1 MAARNVLS
9 IQSHV
14 VYGHVGNAAAAFP
27 LERLGHTVWRLNTV
41 QFSNHKGYGDWQG
54 EGVPAA
60 QLANLVDG
68 LEARGA
74 LAACDAVLSGYVGS
88 AAVGG
93 VIADAVR
100 RVKRANPAA
109 LYLCDPVMGDELP
122 GLYVDAGTAA
132 FLRDDA
138 LGLAD
143 IVTPNRFEL
152 EQLCGHPAADLA
164 AIVAGARTLVA
175 RGPHTVLVTSVPQ
188 PVADPA
194 EAGQETIAMV
204 AVTATAAW
212 RLATPYLVMEP
223 MPNGAGDAVAA
234 LFLGHLLRGRDTPAA
249 LGAAAAAVFAVLRAT
264 QDAGT
269 RELQLIAA
277 QDALVAPPETFAV
290 ERLAL

>member
-1 MAARNVLS
+1 MAGKTVLS

-88 AAVGG
+88 AAVGA

-152 EQLCGHPAADLA
+152 EQLCGHRAADLA
-164 AIVAGARTLVA
+164 ALVAGARTLVA
-175 RGPHTVLVTSVPQ
+175 RGPHTVLVTSVPA
-188 PVADPA
+188 PGADR
-194 EAGQETIAMV
+194 QTIAMI

-234 LFLGHLLRGRDTPAA
+234 LFLGHLLQGRDTPAA

-277 QDALVAPPETFAV
+277 QDALVAPPDTFPV